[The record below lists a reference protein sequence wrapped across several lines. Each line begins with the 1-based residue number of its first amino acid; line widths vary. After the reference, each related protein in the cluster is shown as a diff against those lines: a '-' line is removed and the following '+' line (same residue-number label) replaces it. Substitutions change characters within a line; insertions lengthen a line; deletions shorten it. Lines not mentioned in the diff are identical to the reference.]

1 LPCLALSHKRNHNN
15 IADQLAGHRQWQSRI
30 DHQQARLMGNRQA
43 KLMGNQQAKLMGHQ
57 QGRA

>member
-30 DHQQARLMGNRQA
+30 DHRQA